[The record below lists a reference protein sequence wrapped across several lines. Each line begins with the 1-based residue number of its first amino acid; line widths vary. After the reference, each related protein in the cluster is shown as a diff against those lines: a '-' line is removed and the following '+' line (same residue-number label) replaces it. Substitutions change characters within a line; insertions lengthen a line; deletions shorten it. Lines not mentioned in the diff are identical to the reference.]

1 MSDYSRRSGPR
12 DRELRVG
19 DAEREAVGD
28 ILRRE
33 HLAGRIDNEE
43 LDERVARSLTAK
55 TYNDL
60 DRLIRDFPAKEPDLR
75 PGGTGQTWPR
85 GDLPYLLLP
94 LIIAA
99 IVFSHGRAVWLL
111 MPFIWLVARRLSW
124 RGRVR
129 QTIRAR

>member
-1 MSDYSRRSGPR
+1 MSDYSRRSGPG

-43 LDERVARSLTAK
+43 LDERVARSLAAK

-60 DRLIRDFPAKEPDLR
+60 DQLIRDFPATEPDLR
-75 PGGTGQTWPR
+75 PRGTVPAWRR

-94 LIIAA
+94 MIMAA
-99 IVFSHGRAVWLL
+99 IVFSDGRAVWLL
-111 MPFIWLVARRLSW
+111 MPFIWLVARRLSL
-124 RGRVR
+124 RGRLR

>member
-1 MSDYSRRSGPR
+1 MSDYSRRSGPGN
-12 DRELRVG
+12 RELRVG

-60 DRLIRDFPAKEPDLR
+60 DQLIRDFPAKEPDPR
-75 PGGTGQTWPR
+75 PGGTGQAWPR

>member
-43 LDERVARSLTAK
+43 LDERVARSLAAK

-60 DRLIRDFPAKEPDLR
+60 DQLIRDFPATEPDLR
-75 PGGTGQTWPR
+75 PRGTGPAWRR
-85 GDLPYLLLP
+85 GDLPYLFLP
-94 LIIAA
+94 LIMAA

-111 MPFIWLVARRLSW
+111 MPFIWLVARRLSL
-124 RGRVR
+124 RGRLR